1 MKGIMFTARG
11 KAELI
16 DEDKPACREDTVLL
30 RTIYSG
36 LSNGTERS
44 FLMGGP
50 YGRGW
55 PCRLAYQHVS
65 EIVEAGSA
73 IARFAAGDVVVSG
86 TFAGHVEYHLAKD
99 GHLMA
104 KLPRGFDL
112 QSAALIGLAAVSF
125 HDAQRA
131 RVQRGENVLV
141 FGAGLIGQFAAQ
153 AARAMGAR
161 VTIADRHPDRLEL
174 ARELGADLAVDMA
187 APDGAEALRA
197 GKPYSVI
204 FECSGGDVLDLI
216 IGNRGGEPGLLAR
229 RAHARLVLVA
239 GCFRVEYD
247 FKAAGWAEL
256 DILHTQHFDQ
266 ADLEQV
272 VNLVGRGAIRIR
284 PLIRDVVPLTEAVR
298 IFDILRDN
306 RSQLLR
312 TIFAVGHEPPGWYEP
327 IAPRPTAAP

>member
-1 MKGIMFTARG
+1 MKGIMFTAKG

-16 DEDKPACREDTVLL
+16 DEDKPACRDDTVLL

-50 YGRGW
+50 YGRPW

-65 EIVEAGSA
+65 EIAEAGSA
-73 IARFAAGDVVVSG
+73 ITRFAPGDVVVSG
-86 TFAGHVEYHLAKD
+86 TFAGHVEYHLAKESN
-99 GHLMA
+99 LMV

-153 AARAMGAR
+153 AARVMGAR
-161 VTIADRHPDRLEL
+161 VTIADRHADRLEL
-174 ARELGADLAVDMA
+174 ARALGADRAVDMA

-216 IGNRGGEPGLLAR
+216 IGNRDGEPGLLAR

-239 GCFRVEYD
+239 GRFRVEYD
-247 FKAAGWAEL
+247 FKAAGSAEL

-272 VNLVGRGAIRIR
+272 VTLVGRGAIRIR
-284 PLIRDVVPLTEAVR
+284 PLIRDVVPLTQAVR

-306 RSQLLR
+306 RSQLLG